1 LNTKNENIKLDNTIV
16 TNTELLNEL
25 KQYLEEQMI
34 RATDMNPHLK
44 LEFAKMTIRTK
55 SIEIRMRL
63 RKKEYNDLRDLN
75 DQIIQNS
82 ELLKRYTDENSLNI
96 ITR

>member
-1 LNTKNENIKLDNTIV
+1 
-16 TNTELLNEL
+16 
-25 KQYLEEQMI
+25 MI

-63 RKKEYNDLRDLN
+63 RKKEYNDLKDLN

>member
-82 ELLKRYTDENSLNI
+82 KLLKRYTDENSLNI